1 MWYTDFVC
9 EKITFRR
16 EVFILDMISVLS
28 NNNIQNVH
36 APLPLVAHI
45 LFCVIATALYIVQ
58 YQRKKI
64 NYYIYLLIAVDLT
77 LMTQFFTQDYV
88 IVAIAVAEIILLV
101 MAFVSQWNYKKQQKM
116 AMERKKQLAEMEK
129 GKADGEAMTNG
140 FKNP

>member
-1 MWYTDFVC
+1 MWYTNFVC

>member
-1 MWYTDFVC
+1 M
-9 EKITFRR
+9 
-16 EVFILDMISVLS
+16 DMISILAS
-28 NNNIQNVH
+28 NNIQNVH

-88 IVAIAVAEIILLV
+88 ILAIAVAEIILLV

-129 GKADGEAMTNG
+129 GKADGEAMVQAVDDEKHTEE
-140 FKNP
+140 